1 MMGLALEQ
9 KFDELFE
16 GRRDDMSLRLHRAI
30 SWIQR
35 ADYEMERH
43 DMDAAFIF
51 YWIAFNSAYAKD
63 TGPQEI
69 TERVSYEEYF
79 DKVVL
84 CDTDDEIYKAIY
96 DTFAHAIWGLMNN
109 KFIYD
114 QFWKHHSG
122 VKGYDNWEDNFD
134 AGRKEMNGAFHN
146 RNSRAVLTIMF
157 GRLYMLRNQ
166 LFHGSAT
173 WNSSTTRQQ
182 VEDAAS
188 IMEFMLPVFVRK
200 MLDNPDEDW
209 GKPFYPVLPDNVFSL

>member
-1 MMGLALEQ
+1 
-9 KFDELFE
+9 
-16 GRRDDMSLRLHRAI
+16 MSLRLHRSI

-35 ADYEMERH
+35 ADYEMERR

-51 YWIAFNSAYAKD
+51 YWIAFNAAYAKD
-63 TGPQEI
+63 TGPVESS
-69 TERVSYEEYF
+69 EMSSYEEFF

-84 CDTDDEIYKAIY
+84 YDSEGQIYQAIY

-109 KFIYD
+109 KFIFD
-114 QFWKHHSG
+114 QFWKNHSG
-122 VKGYDNWEDNFD
+122 VLGYEHWEDNFD
-134 AGRKEMNGAFHN
+134 SRRQEMNYAFRKED
-146 RNSRAVLTIMF
+146 SRVVLTIMF

-182 VEDAAS
+182 VEDAAA
-188 IMEFMLPVFVRK
+188 IMEFLLPVFVST

-209 GKPFYPVLPDNVFSL
+209 GKPFFPVLPGNVFSL